1 MKREADTKREIVEK
15 RNTNSSSFF
24 FFLIDDYT
32 IYSGLDYEK
41 KWTNFTEIEGK
52 L

>member
-24 FFLIDDYT
+24 FFELTITPYT
-32 IYSGLDYEK
+32 VVSTTK
-41 KWTNFTEIEGK
+41 KNERISQK
-52 L
+52 